1 MHGSAVSRKGNLM
14 ASGGCEGGEGVADPL
29 KKKILK
35 EDKVDGYDRS
45 VKNQGL
51 SGEADADAEEGMGC
65 ICTMAL
71 RKAAR
76 TGSFSVFPRHISGA
90 PHPRHRARSVALGAG
105 DDARPPPPLFE
116 NFTCGFLGSF
126 KLPVKWILQKML
138 QILPGPTYR
147 HNRHR
152 YVPFM
157 NDAVIMGLSASI
169 HSDTIMT
176 RQPGGRY
183 IVGMRT
189 LSANIFFMP
198 TVSERQTLM
207 QGLSLQAEQDTDDYF
222 EEQHFNALEEDL
234 DLDHRMTSIDS
245 ASDTSGGY

>member
-1 MHGSAVSRKGNLM
+1 MFRPARAQNRTSAPTPKTFFGGPSAKINLM
-14 ASGGCEGGEGVADPL
+14 RDY
-29 KKKILK
+29 IRIK

-76 TGSFSVFPRHISGA
+76 TGS
-90 PHPRHRARSVALGAG
+90 SVALGAG

-183 IVGMRT
+183 TISSDV
-189 LSANIFFMP
+189 A
-198 TVSERQTLM
+198 
-207 QGLSLQAEQDTDDYF
+207 GLSKGIGEPAGAGTCGISAGCSGDDSDDAEQDTDDYF
-222 EEQHFNALEEDL
+222 EEQRFNALEEDL